1 MNVDV
6 QQNYAQQLDDNSD
19 DDNEFEGYVDHAVG
33 DDNSR
38 CVLHTYIHTYMH
50 THYMLLHTY
59 IHTYT
64 LHTTSCRL

>member
-1 MNVDV
+1 VNVDV

-38 CVLHTYIHTYMH
+38 FVLHTYI
-50 THYMLLHTY
+50 HTY